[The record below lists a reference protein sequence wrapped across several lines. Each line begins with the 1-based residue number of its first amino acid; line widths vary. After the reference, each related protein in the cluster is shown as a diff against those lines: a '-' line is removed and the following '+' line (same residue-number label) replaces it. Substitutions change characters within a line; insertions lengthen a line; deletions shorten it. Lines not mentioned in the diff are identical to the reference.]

1 MHVDE
6 ERGEKRDDMQ
16 MIQNDKKKG
25 WEMIKRKNRKLIN
38 MEKLFK
44 ISLTLCQMSF
54 SCFTFKMLILHPL
67 QIQVSKIW
75 FQVFDYF
82 LA

>member
-6 ERGEKRDDMQ
+6 ERGEKRDNMQ

-54 SCFTFKMLILHPL
+54 SCFTFKMLTLHPL

-75 FQVFDYF
+75 FQNFHYF